1 MPKAR
6 PVAKQNLSPIKC
18 AANTLTVTSPTP
30 SNGTT
35 EASYG
40 TCEYPWSMGAQE
52 TMEAT

>member
-1 MPKAR
+1 MSGQYTDRK
-6 PVAKQNLSPIKC
+6 L
-18 AANTLTVTSPTP
+18 PTP
-30 SNGTT
+30 SNGTP